1 MFNGNGFNSNSSGGN
16 GGGGVGIRNNYDELN
31 YPDLISAS
39 IQTCNV
45 SQIPLLLLRNS
56 NNNNTHASM
65 PSSTSSNEMRIP
77 PMPPPLSS
85 TIIQRIEDDLKSSP
99 TSLSYAGGAGSNT
112 SSASATDVQSKRYTF
127 EVERE
132 ILARDAERRWNESS
146 VSTASSCRDNNFINA
161 GGNVNINENGKEL
174 SKGGPV
180 DAPADHGE
188 EGEVEVDATGCPI
201 LSNASSS
208 CGEFLRWGGER
219 I

>member
-1 MFNGNGFNSNSSGGN
+1 MYNVNGINSNSSS
-16 GGGGVGIRNNYDELN
+16 GGGGGGGIRNNYDELN

-39 IQTCNV
+39 IQTCNG
-45 SQIPLLLLRNS
+45 SQIPLLLLRND
-56 NNNNTHASM
+56 NNNNPHASM
-65 PSSTSSNEMRIP
+65 LASTSSNEMRIP

-85 TIIQRIEDDLKSSP
+85 AIIQRIEDDLKSS
-99 TSLSYAGGAGSNT
+99 GASSNSNT
-112 SSASATDVQSKRYTF
+112 SSASATDMQSKRYTF
-127 EVERE
+127 AVERE
-132 ILARDAERRWNESS
+132 ILARNAERRWNESS
-146 VSTASSCRDNNFINA
+146 VSSASSCMVQADNFNNA
-161 GGNVNINENGKEL
+161 GGNVNINKNGKEL

-219 I
+219 K